1 MPKNL
6 VALESEQWSL
16 IMATLTQEG
25 DIYLKK
31 MNEAKTEAGKEKN
44 RDIFIKYNDIRFEI
58 WEQLRGR

>member
-1 MPKNL
+1 
-6 VALESEQWSL
+6 
-16 IMATLTQEG
+16 MATLTEAG
-25 DIYLKK
+25 DVYLKK